1 MATISA
7 DKPPKSNFYRFLN
20 YVRPYKYMVAAASIG
35 GIVKFSIPL
44 LVPQATRHL
53 LDDVFLNPAMTQDE
67 KMRELLMW
75 IGGLMVAFV
84 VIWAPFTYVRHY
96 YAGKASQ
103 RSIFDLRHELYYKIL
118 RMSASF
124 FDRNKSG
131 SIVSRLIGDIEQ
143 AQNLIGSALTDI
155 WMDLVSL
162 LLILYFLVQIDVNIT
177 IAALVTFPPY
187 LYYFRRSQ
195 AEMRQSSYQVQQ
207 ELSAMSGNVQEKIA
221 GNRVVHAFNR
231 EKSEELGFHIESRHL
246 LNTTMRRVFLQ
257 SVNVTITGV
266 MVNLAP
272 LIVMF
277 YGGYQVING
286 GLTVGELVAV
296 TMYLTPLY
304 TPLQRF
310 SQLNIVFANSMAAV
324 DRVFEILDEKPEIRD
339 RPNAIQLRQITGR
352 VEFRRVSFAYPDV
365 EDAESGPVLR
375 DLSFTVEPGQKVAFV
390 GPSGSGKSTIV
401 SLIPRFYDVDAG
413 EVLIDGHDVRDVT
426 LQSLRQQV
434 GMVLQNPIL
443 FSGTVWDNIK
453 YGRPNA
459 SESEVVAA
467 AKAANAYDFI
477 RNMSKGFGTEVG
489 ESGLF
494 LSGGQR
500 QRVTIARAFLKNPKI
515 LILDEATSALDTQ
528 SEKLIQQALERLME
542 GRTTFIIAHR
552 LSTIENADRIIVLEN
567 GKIIETGTHE
577 ELLDMPGMYQKLYS

>member
-187 LYYFRRSQ
+187 LYYF
-195 AEMRQSSYQVQQ
+195 
-207 ELSAMSGNVQEKIA
+207 
-221 GNRVVHAFNR
+221 
-231 EKSEELGFHIESRHL
+231 
-246 LNTTMRRVFLQ
+246 
-257 SVNVTITGV
+257 
-266 MVNLAP
+266 
-272 LIVMF
+272 
-277 YGGYQVING
+277 
-286 GLTVGELVAV
+286 
-296 TMYLTPLY
+296 
-304 TPLQRF
+304 
-310 SQLNIVFANSMAAV
+310 
-324 DRVFEILDEKPEIRD
+324 
-339 RPNAIQLRQITGR
+339 
-352 VEFRRVSFAYPDV
+352 
-365 EDAESGPVLR
+365 
-375 DLSFTVEPGQKVAFV
+375 
-390 GPSGSGKSTIV
+390 
-401 SLIPRFYDVDAG
+401 
-413 EVLIDGHDVRDVT
+413 
-426 LQSLRQQV
+426 
-434 GMVLQNPIL
+434 
-443 FSGTVWDNIK
+443 
-453 YGRPNA
+453 
-459 SESEVVAA
+459 
-467 AKAANAYDFI
+467 
-477 RNMSKGFGTEVG
+477 
-489 ESGLF
+489 
-494 LSGGQR
+494 
-500 QRVTIARAFLKNPKI
+500 
-515 LILDEATSALDTQ
+515 
-528 SEKLIQQALERLME
+528 
-542 GRTTFIIAHR
+542 
-552 LSTIENADRIIVLEN
+552 
-567 GKIIETGTHE
+567 
-577 ELLDMPGMYQKLYS
+577 